1 MAVFDVV
8 TVVDNDGLAEPV
20 TDGVG
25 LVVKEGVAEP
35 DSEGVGLADAEGVG
49 ELQTV
54 SVVVVHVVAT
64 VPCPGLEPQV
74 EHVSHVVLPASFW

>member
-1 MAVFDVV
+1 VV

-35 DSEGVGLADAEGVG
+35 DSEGVGLADAEAVGEVG

-54 SVVVVHVVAT
+54 SDVTVHAVTT
-64 VPCPGLEPQV
+64 VRPEVQV
-74 EHVSHVVLPASFW
+74 EHGGHVA